1 MALSEHEQRLLDEME
16 RNLLQNDA
24 DVVVPGGSRPLS
36 YGSLVL
42 GILIALA
49 GLGGVILGIAIRQPL
64 VGIAGFA
71 VMFVGVLLAMRRSGP
86 APSAGPAE
94 RGHGAAGG
102 RPRSSF
108 MSTLEDRWDRRRDE
122 R

>member
-24 DVVVPGGSRPLS
+24 DVVAPSDGVRRLS
-36 YGSLVL
+36 YGAVAL
-42 GILIALA
+42 GILIGLA
-49 GLGGVILGIAIRQPL
+49 GIGLVVAGIAFHQPL
-64 VGIAGFA
+64 LGVLGFA
-71 VMFVGVLLAMRRSGP
+71 VMFVGALVGLRRSSAASHAPHAGGAGRP
-86 APSAGPAE
+86 APRA
-94 RGHGAAGG
+94 
-102 RPRSSF
+102 SF